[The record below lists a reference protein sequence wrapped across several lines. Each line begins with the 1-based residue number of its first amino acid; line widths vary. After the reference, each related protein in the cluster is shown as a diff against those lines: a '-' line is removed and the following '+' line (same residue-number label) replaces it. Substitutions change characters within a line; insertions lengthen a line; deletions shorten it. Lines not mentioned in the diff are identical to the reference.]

1 MGDFTNLK
9 SFHIKKHP
17 SIQQEKNPSVYDL
30 YILVDLSFA
39 LRKKKEKPKQI
50 YWDIVHMPNDLPI

>member
-50 YWDIVHMPNDLPI
+50 Y